1 MKSLLLIL
9 LLAASPLL
17 AQSSNIDSIAR
28 KDSLIASDSV
38 ASRPVPGQ
46 NALGH
51 CVMLPQDL
59 EKNCDAWRRE
69 QR

>member
-1 MKSLLLIL
+1 MLLLIL

-17 AQSSNIDSIAR
+17 AQSKVDSVAR
-28 KDSLIASDSV
+28 KDSLIASDSST
-38 ASRPVPGQ
+38 SRPMPGP

-51 CVMLPQDL
+51 CVMLPTDL
-59 EKNCDAWRRE
+59 DPSNRDAWRRE